1 MLYDAS
7 RLDQIEAE
15 MFELRYWQ
23 DRRAVAGSA
32 GAGRGTV
39 YFLMHADEQWALRHY
54 RRGGMVGKLFDDHF
68 SYLGENATRCFR
80 EFRLLANLSR
90 MGLPVPAPVAACYR
104 RLGLAYT
111 ADLISVR
118 IPGAEPLSRRLSE
131 GTAPEQLWE
140 KAGTMVRRFHDAGVY
155 HADLT
160 AHNILAD
167 EAGQLFLLDFDRGRM
182 RADGSWK
189 ARTLERLH
197 RSFRKI
203 TQQDPAIKVSAT
215 DWQRFMAAYGG

>member
-15 MFELRYWQ
+15 MFEPDYWRGRQ
-23 DRRAVAGSA
+23 AVAGST

-39 YFLMHADEQWALRHY
+39 FFLKRAGEQWALRHY
-54 RRGGMVGKLFDDHF
+54 RRGGMVGKLFEDHF
-68 SYLGENATRCFR
+68 GYLGESATRCFR
-80 EFRLLANLSR
+80 EFRLLAKLSG

-118 IPGAEPLSRRLSE
+118 IPGAQPLSRRLSE
-131 GTAPEQLWE
+131 GTAPEHVWE
-140 KAGTMVRRFHDAGVY
+140 EAGTMIRRFHDAGVF

-167 EAGQLFLLDFDRGRM
+167 EAGQLFLLDFDRGRL

-189 ARTLERLH
+189 ERTLERLH

-203 TQQDPAIKVSAT
+203 TQQDPAINVSAT
-215 DWQRFMAAYGG
+215 DWQRFMAAYRG